1 MAYLIDTSVLVR
13 LSNTADAHYATA
25 DRAVVEL
32 HQRGEVL
39 YITPQNLVEFRN
51 LRTSLQINPRFCLS
65 SVV

>member
-39 YITPQNLVEFRN
+39 YITAGWHSTPLT
-51 LRTSLQINPRFCLS
+51 LLHG
-65 SVV
+65 